1 MRRFLVDKTVR
12 LQCRP
17 EALPERVTVI
27 IGRVQKENPVYLAV
41 KGRMFLLRQNE
52 CCNRMEVQPGDPA
65 AIVVPWT
72 RVEIVSVVDD
82 KADIKAG
89 IRYGVNGEL
98 TLADKPHTMIYP
110 GSDIPAE
117 YYHG

>member
-27 IGRVQKENPVYLAV
+27 IGRVQEENQVYLAI
-41 KGRMFLLRQNE
+41 KGRVFLLRQNE
-52 CCNRMEVQPGDPA
+52 CSNRMEVKPGEPS

-72 RVEIVSVVDD
+72 RVEIISVVDD
-82 KADIKAG
+82 KADCKSEV
-89 IRYGVNGEL
+89 RYGVNGEL
-98 TLADKPHTMIYP
+98 TLADKPRTLIYP

>member
-17 EALPERVTVI
+17 EVLPERVTVI
-27 IGRVQKENPVYLAV
+27 IGRVQEENPVYLAV

-89 IRYGVNGEL
+89 IRYGML
-98 TLADKPHTMIYP
+98 WF
-110 GSDIPAE
+110 
-117 YYHG
+117 

>member
-17 EALPERVTVI
+17 EVLPERVTVI
-27 IGRVQKENPVYLAV
+27 IGRVQEENPVYLAV

-82 KADIKAG
+82 KADVKAG
-89 IRYGVNGEL
+89 FSGHGV
-98 TLADKPHTMIYP
+98 
-110 GSDIPAE
+110 
-117 YYHG
+117 

>member
-17 EALPERVTVI
+17 EVLPERVTVI
-27 IGRVQKENPVYLAV
+27 IGRVQEENPVYLAV

-98 TLADKPHTMIYP
+98 TLADKPHTKIYP